1 MNQKALELAKAFKVV
16 GKDPEVYI
24 ASAFFDESSREWV
37 SAKEKEFQG
46 IGIPYFS
53 PREDGLNFNEVQGD
67 LRAERIK
74 TIFKNNV
81 RNLKTCKHICANLT
95 PCNGKLDIGTLWELG
110 YFLGYHGSLD
120 FEEDDYNT
128 LAASPEI
135 KDLILE
141 IISNLS
147 SIKDTDEFPPKSN
160 VAKQLFIKNL
170 SESRVKD
177 SLELIDASYEVVTLS
192 STLSNLNVSAGKLVF
207 VTDEWP
213 MQSFILMGYLYA
225 KGIKYYTA
233 SFKGYGSN
241 VMIAASSKGHIQLPG
256 LVDDTYSQNLK

>member
-1 MNQKALELAKAFKVV
+1 MNQKALELAKALKVV

-53 PREDGLNFNEVQGD
+53 PREDGLNFNEVEGD
-67 LRAERIK
+67 LRAERIR

-81 RNLKTCKHICANLT
+81 RNLKTCKHICINLT

-110 YFLGYHGSLD
+110 YFLGYHDDLN
-120 FEEDDYNT
+120 FEDDDYNT

-135 KDLILE
+135 KDLVLE
-141 IISNLS
+141 IIKNLKHLADSNETSEQINKL
-147 SIKDTDEFPPKSN
+147 
-160 VAKQLFIKNL
+160 LLIKNL
-170 SESRVKD
+170 NEGRVKD
-177 SLELIDASYEVVTLS
+177 SLDLIDANYEVKSLS
-192 STLSNLNVSAGKLVF
+192 STLSGLDLNAKKIVF

-213 MQSFILMGYLYA
+213 MQSFILMGWLYA
-225 KGIKYYTA
+225 REVKYYTA

-241 VMIAASSKGHIQLPG
+241 VMVAASSKGHIQLPG